1 MCFTW
6 PEHIVYLLL
15 LIPLAVFLGY
25 GVMRAFQ
32 VREALAEPA
41 MADAIM
47 PPLRLGLVLL
57 KKGLLFLAIALL
69 LVALAGPRFCSG
81 GRPVPRKGADL
92 VFMLDISRSM
102 MARDVLPDRLG
113 QAKQEISSISHA
125 VRSGRRAIL
134 LFAGAPLVQCP
145 LTTDKDAFDALLG
158 MASPDLIE
166 EQGTSFRTAFQLAL
180 NLLEPVSENRLSPGL
195 KGEKILVL
203 LSDGEDHAGELQAAA
218 QQLKKAGVHLF
229 VIGVGMRQPVVIPL
243 GADGFKRDEHGQVV
257 MSSFKPETL
266 QELARDA
273 GGFYYRS
280 LAENTVFM
288 EVSERI
294 NRMEAASRWMMEPAE
309 HDASLTRTVLAVA
322 LFLLLS
328 ETMLGKGAERR

>member
-6 PEHIVYLLL
+6 PENTVYLLL

-32 VREALAEPA
+32 VREALVEPA
-41 MADAIM
+41 MAEAIM
-47 PPLRLGLVLL
+47 PRLRLGMVLL
-57 KKGLLFLAIALL
+57 KKGLLFSAIALL
-69 LVALAGPRFCSG
+69 LVALTGPRFCGG

-125 VRSGRRAIL
+125 VRGGRRAIL

-166 EQGTSFRTAFQLAL
+166 EQGTSFRTALQLAL
-180 NLLEPVSENRLSPGL
+180 NLLEPLSENRLSPGL

-203 LSDGEDHAGELQAAA
+203 VSDGEDHAGELQAAT

-229 VIGVGMRQPVVIPL
+229 VIGVGMRQPVVIPI
-243 GADGFKRDEHGQVV
+243 GSGGIKRDEHGQVV

-280 LAENTVFM
+280 MAEHTAFM

-294 NRMEAASRWMMEPAE
+294 NRMEAASRWMMEPAG
-309 HDASLTRTVLAVA
+309 HDASLTSYVLAAA

-328 ETMLGKGAERR
+328 ETMLGKGAQRR